1 MCPSGS
7 ATFLR
12 TLVPIVGLFSFLSFW
27 RIGYSLISLP
37 LAGKKGLLQAIVLIV
52 EEPYLI
58 SALVMIMLNLCI
70 ADEFPEEGSSSTEER
85 KREWN
90 GPIPLAGGPS
100 GTSHHATSS
109 SSVEREREIEDA

>member
-1 MCPSGS
+1 M
-7 ATFLR
+7 
-12 TLVPIVGLFSFLSFW
+12 
-27 RIGYSLISLP
+27 LISLP

-109 SSVEREREIEDA
+109 SSVEREREVEDA